1 MNNTGYISLSR
12 QAATR
17 RQMEIIANNIANAS
31 TPGFR
36 AERLMFAEYVGKG
49 AGVER
54 MSFVQDV
61 GMVRDLREG
70 QVEETGNPLDLAI
83 KGEGYFAVKF
93 EDEILYTRN
102 GRFRLDDAG
111 QIVNALGAL
120 LLDEK
125 DRPINVGKEST
136 KLEIARDGTVVTQ
149 EGEVGRIRVVRF
161 ENEQALTRVDGGHL
175 RTDQSPQSTEDA
187 LVIQSSLEGSNVR
200 PIVEI
205 TNMID
210 ALRSYQNAQQM
221 VTNEH
226 DRVLKTIES
235 LTRAS

>member
-12 QAATR
+12 QSAVR
-17 RQMEIIANNIANAS
+17 RQMEVIANNIANAS

-36 AERLMFAEYVGKG
+36 AERLMFSEYVGKG

-54 MSFVQDV
+54 MSFVQDA
-61 GMVRDLREG
+61 GIVRDLREG

-83 KGEGYFAVKF
+83 KGEGYFAVKID
-93 EDEILYTRN
+93 DEILYTRN

-111 QIVNALGAL
+111 QIVNGAGAL
-120 LLDEK
+120 LLDENE
-125 DRPINVGKEST
+125 RPINVGKET
-136 KLEIARDGTVVTQ
+136 AKLEIARDGTVVTDQ
-149 EGEVGRIRVVRF
+149 GEVGRIRVVRF
-161 ENEQALTRVDGGHL
+161 ENEQALSRIEGGLL
-175 RTDQSPQSTEDA
+175 RADQPGEPAEDT

-226 DRVLKTIES
+226 DRVLKTIDS
-235 LTRAS
+235 LTRAT